1 MADKAHK
8 GAYVV
13 FSGRNPG
20 VYDSW
25 EACEPQVHR
34 IAGSIQGGYENRNA
48 AEAAWQKHLGETTT
62 AHLNPNEGI
71 LEEFRRLCNLV
82 QNKILSPQG
91 DQDNV
96 GNTLKRPNLLIDDT
110 DPNDNEQ
117 PAAKKLKASPVTIEE
132 VIDSNIISEEVST
145 AEIEKVEL
153 TPAQNAVLEM
163 ALKGDNIFLTGAAG

>member
-1 MADKAHK
+1 MADKADK

-20 VYDSW
+20 VYDTW
-25 EACEPQVHR
+25 EACEPQVHQ

-62 AHLNPNEGI
+62 PPLNPNEGI

-82 QNKILSPQG
+82 QDKILSPQG
-91 DQDNV
+91 DQENV
-96 GNTLKRPNLLIDDT
+96 GNNLKRPCPPVNAT
-110 DPNDNEQ
+110 DSNGNEQ
-117 PAAKKLKASPVTIEE
+117 PAPKKPKAASAIIEE
-132 VIDSNIISEEVST
+132 DESDQASD

-153 TPAQNAVLEM
+153 TPVQNAVLEM
-163 ALKGDNIFLTGAAG
+163 ALKGHNIFLTGAAG